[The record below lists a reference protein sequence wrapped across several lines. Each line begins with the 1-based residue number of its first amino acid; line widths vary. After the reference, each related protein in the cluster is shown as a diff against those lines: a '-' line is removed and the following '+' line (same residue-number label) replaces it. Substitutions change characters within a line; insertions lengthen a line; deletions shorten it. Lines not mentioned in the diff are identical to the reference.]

1 MRWCLFITRLATYF
15 LVPAKFLV
23 INQTAAL
30 FAQPRIST
38 FNGICDASAGYYVTD
53 KVLVVGNDEDNRLYV
68 YKEETPDPVATMDIG
83 AYFGS
88 VGTKHEMDIEAA
100 ARQGDHIYWITSHG
114 RSRKGNLK
122 PDRYAFFATRLS
134 PGKRLQMPTTK
145 KPYRKLIED
154 MLAEPLLATNDEY
167 GIAASTR
174 LEVQHD
180 SMLAPKR
187 EGFNIEA
194 LAPFGKEGLYIGLRN
209 PLKDGKAILI
219 PLLNPREVIE
229 KNARARFAKPIL
241 LDFGGLSFR
250 DMAYVPASN
259 GVPEGYLIIAGSR
272 DNSDRFGIFFWQN
285 NQPPVPLSADLG
297 GVRAEAILLHPR
309 HGAKEALILS
319 DDGRQASEGET
330 CKDLFARGDLQNVR
344 FRAVKV
350 NLADAIRNAVGVRK

>member
-1 MRWCLFITRLATYF
+1 MRQIAVWLLLATHF
-15 LVPAKFLV
+15 LVPTQ
-23 INQTAAL
+23 NTALSAH
-30 FAQPRIST
+30 PKIT
-38 FNGICDASAGYYVTD
+38 TYNKICDASAGYYVTD
-53 KVLVVGNDEDNRLYV
+53 KVFVVGNDEDNALYL
-68 YKEETPDPVATMDIG
+68 YKEETPEPVATMDIG
-83 AYFGS
+83 AHFGS

-100 ARQGDHIYWITSHG
+100 APQGNYIYWITSHG

-122 PDRYAFFATRLS
+122 PDRYAFFATRLIR
-134 PGKRLQMPTTK
+134 GKKLEMPEAK
-145 KPYRKLIED
+145 KPYRNLIED
-154 MLAEPLLATNDEY
+154 MLAEPLLAESDAY

-174 LEVQHD
+174 LEVKRD

-229 KNARARFAKPIL
+229 KKARARFAKPIL

-272 DNSDRFGIFFWQN
+272 DNSDRFGIFFWQH